1 MRRTVIGTIFVAAL
15 VVAGCADDDGDS
27 AGETNAPTS
36 ASAASTAAPDT
47 STATASAGL
56 DPTFGI
62 DGILA
67 TPISDAD
74 NDRYISV
81 VHGPDGQLYA
91 AGFTSVGE
99 DHLFAVSRFDPDG
112 TLDPT
117 FGTGGT
123 ASVNV
128 TEGGGGA
135 EVGRGLA
142 VHDDGTVVVAGP
154 AEHDPSA
161 EGEAAGDLDV
171 AVIRFTPDGELD
183 TTFGT
188 GGIARIDLGV
198 GKVIDEETFITDNA
212 WGLTAREGGYAVNA
226 TTPNQS
232 PDRTDVDFA
241 IVGLTASGQIDPGF
255 GTNGVVIADLN
266 ASADSAR
273 NIGVQADGKIV
284 ATGYSRD
291 TADVVS
297 PVLIRLTNAGV
308 LDAEFGTN
316 GLANHVVLEGVT
328 EAYQW
333 ASQGE
338 NYVLAG
344 YGRGADSEEKV
355 DLVAYRFLAD
365 GSFDPS
371 FGTDGVTR
379 LDLTGEDDRARY
391 LTVLPNGNI
400 LLAGSGKLD
409 AENIDAMAV
418 MLDPEGAF
426 VETFG
431 DGGHLLVE
439 LGGPA
444 DAFFGA
450 SVSDDGATALLAGF
464 KGADPDGT
472 ENDDAVLARLTL

>member
-1 MRRTVIGTIFVAAL
+1 
-15 VVAGCADDDGDS
+15 
-27 AGETNAPTS
+27 
-36 ASAASTAAPDT
+36 
-47 STATASAGL
+47 
-56 DPTFGI
+56 
-62 DGILA
+62 
-67 TPISDAD
+67 
-74 NDRYISV
+74 
-81 VHGPDGQLYA
+81 
-91 AGFTSVGE
+91 
-99 DHLFAVSRFDPDG
+99 
-112 TLDPT
+112 
-117 FGTGGT
+117 
-123 ASVNV
+123 
-128 TEGGGGA
+128 
-135 EVGRGLA
+135 
-142 VHDDGTVVVAGP
+142 
-154 AEHDPSA
+154 
-161 EGEAAGDLDV
+161 V

-338 NYVLAG
+338 NYRRR
-344 YGRGADSEEKV
+344 RGSCRLRPPARPV
-355 DLVAYRFLAD
+355 QRTV
-365 GSFDPS
+365 DPS
-371 FGTDGVTR
+371 CEARAPLCPTNGTSRSSPVRRCLLPSRMPAAIR
-379 LDLTGEDDRARY
+379 LRRARR
-391 LTVLPNGNI
+391 
-400 LLAGSGKLD
+400 A
-409 AENIDAMAV
+409 
-418 MLDPEGAF
+418 
-426 VETFG
+426 
-431 DGGHLLVE
+431 
-439 LGGPA
+439 
-444 DAFFGA
+444 
-450 SVSDDGATALLAGF
+450 
-464 KGADPDGT
+464 
-472 ENDDAVLARLTL
+472 